1 MARWH
6 AEHYMMR
13 VEQQMQVSDISVPAF
28 NISGGCSTV
37 GGTSSQCLAWLPT
50 IDVRNLAFI
59 SVTAVL

>member
-1 MARWH
+1 
-6 AEHYMMR
+6 MMR
-13 VEQQMQVSDISVPAF
+13 VKQQMQVSDITHSVLAL

-37 GGTSSQCLAWLPT
+37 EGTSSQHLAWLPT